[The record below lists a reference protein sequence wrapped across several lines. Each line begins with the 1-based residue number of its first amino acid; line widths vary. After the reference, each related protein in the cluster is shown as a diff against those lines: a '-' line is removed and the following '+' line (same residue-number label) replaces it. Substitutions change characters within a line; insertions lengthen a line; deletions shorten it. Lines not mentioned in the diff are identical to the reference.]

1 MKLDTQKA
9 IIIGAIIVVVGIFL
23 NSAYERQLATNKCI
37 NLYKEN
43 PTGSGYQQEEK
54 WIKTFCEW
62 HVYVKNRFNP
72 NLNINIKR

>member
-1 MKLDTQKA
+1 MKLDTPKA
-9 IIIGAIIVVVGIFL
+9 IIIGALIVVAGIFL
-23 NSAYERQLATNKCI
+23 NSAYERQLIFNKCV

-43 PTGSGYQQEEK
+43 PTGRAYQQEEK

-72 NLNINIKR
+72 DLLLDIQR